1 MTRMKGRDLTP
12 LLRQPVNPT
21 FSRDRGGVLFCYSQL
36 MVHDPRFTRFLY
48 ETLLDKSVAMAE
60 RVKTVESFPIDWSL
74 RVAIRSITDER
85 YKFSRYFSFR
95 GFNTPTTLDALR
107 ANNDLELYDLR
118 NDPDELVNLA
128 ADFDANR
135 DLIATM
141 NAKLNALIAAE
152 IGVDDGSFLP
162 FKDFIDWGKAT
173 PAGVNL

>member
-1 MTRMKGRDLTP
+1 MTSPPSSTISSGPVP
-12 LLRQPVNPT
+12 LP
-21 FSRDRGGVLFCYSQL
+21 
-36 MVHDPRFTRFLY
+36 
-48 ETLLDKSVAMAE
+48 KSIARSVQF
-60 RVKTVESFPIDWSL
+60 RRIESFPVDWPL
-74 RVAIRSITDER
+74 RVCIRSIVDER

-152 IGVDDGSFLP
+152 NSNREESKSVWMDSMP
-162 FKDFIDWGKAT
+162 
-173 PAGVNL
+173 